1 MIEVISILILSFIV
15 LIFAPFK
22 FFPDKMDGYGTYLAG
37 VAAILAVFKFIAPYL
52 LIFFFR
58 KRYSNEL
65 IWKKFLNLGVEKKE
79 GERISETEYM
89 VGVIGYFK
97 RNSDSNGYTD
107 NDLWYDHIPYLSDD
121 LFFNL
126 DNTKMIGAKED
137 EQFSRVK
144 KLFYELSHIVSLNS
158 TPGNPIRNSE
168 IKVGLCRSFSTFIKE
183 VEKLEKMIT
192 EVPLPV
198 KTIINQNEFYKSFLK
213 K

>member
-1 MIEVISILILSFIV
+1 MLEVVSIAIFSLFV
-15 LIFAPFK
+15 LVFAPFK

-52 LIFFFR
+52 LILFFR

-65 IWKKFLNLGVEKKE
+65 IWKKFLNLGADKKD
-79 GERISETEYM
+79 GERILENEYI

-97 RNSDSNGYTD
+97 RNSDAEGCTD
-107 NDLWYDHIPYLSDD
+107 NDTWYDHIPYLSDD

-126 DNTKMIGAKED
+126 DNTKMVGNKED
-137 EQFSRVK
+137 EQFTKVK
-144 KLFYELSHIVSLNS
+144 KKFYELAHIVSMHS
-158 TPGNPIRNSE
+158 TPGNPIRDQEKKEDLCAKFNSF
-168 IKVGLCRSFSTFIKE
+168 VKE
-183 VEKLEKMIT
+183 VEKLEKMII

-213 K
+213 N